1 MANTEALAKLIEKLD
16 EIKDAW
22 QIYEIFE
29 EERKKFNEEFALLE
43 EDKKKLIETFNEIS
57 AKNAMLLAQNKDLEE
72 RNKTLEQNLNKTSQ
86 PIYKIVQTEPKD
98 TSFLQTQFENL
109 KQSLQTIKD
118 KQKNF
123 KKPIL
128 EPLKKVEI
136 LYKNTE
142 KLLAVPAKEYIP
154 LSNTLPLEEYIKEFE
169 KWLLEFDLEFSKFG
183 IEIRDF
189 NKEEEYE

>member
-72 RNKTLEQNLNKTSQ
+72 RNKTLEQNLNKTNQ

-154 LSNTLPLEEYIKEFE
+154 SSNTLPLEEYIKEFE

-189 NKEEEYE
+189 NKEEKYE

>member
-1 MANTEALAKLIEKLD
+1 MANTEALTKLVAKLD
-16 EIKDAW
+16 EIKEAW

-72 RNKTLEQNLNKTSQ
+72 KNKALEQHLNKANQ
-86 PIYKIVQTEPKD
+86 PIYKIVQAEPKD
-98 TSFLQTQFENL
+98 TSFLQNQFENL
-109 KQSLQTIKD
+109 KQSLHTMQE
-118 KQKNF
+118 KQKKF
-123 KKPIL
+123 QKPIL

-142 KLLAVPAKEYIP
+142 KLLAVPAKEYIATG
-154 LSNTLPLEEYIKEFE
+154 NATLLEAYIEEFE